1 MVWEREIAIDG
12 TRFSVTIS
20 DEFEALRSA
29 FAEGRA
35 VVGLWN
41 RNDTNQCL
49 SPASYLVE
57 SIEDITPEFLERVVR
72 RKEGLPFQIAKTNRL
87 LIREFVQEDASGRS
101 LEPDEGSDGNLFYNK
116 EALKT
121 YIENQYKFYEYG
133 IWAITD
139 LRDGTLLGKAGL
151 SNLVVPK
158 EDAFYPYIE
167 KNDTPIEL
175 GYHIFTPYRCR
186 GYATEA
192 CQAILEYGAT
202 YLTDK
207 IYARV
212 LEENRP
218 SIRLL
223 ERLGFIRIGQT
234 HSKLTLTQCLYEWN
248 YS

>member
-20 DEFEALRSA
+20 DEYEALRSA
-29 FAEGRA
+29 FADGRA
-35 VVGLWN
+35 VIGLWN
-41 RNDTNQCL
+41 RNETNQCL

-57 SIEDITPEFLERVVR
+57 STEDITPEFLERVVR
-72 RKEGLPFQIAKTNRL
+72 RNEGLPWNITKTNRL
-87 LIREFVQEDASGRS
+87 LIRELIQEDASHMPI
-101 LEPDEGSDGNLFYNK
+101 EPDGGSDGEMFYNK
-116 EALKT
+116 ETLNS
-121 YIENQYKFYEYG
+121 YIKNQYPFYEYG
-133 IWAITD
+133 IWAVTD

-151 SNLVVPK
+151 SNLVLSK
-158 EDAFYPYIE
+158 EDEFHSYIK

-186 GYATEA
+186 GYAKEA

-202 YLTDK
+202 YLTNK

-212 LEENRP
+212 LEENR
-218 SIRLL
+218 SSVCLL

-234 HSKLTLTQCLYEWN
+234 RSKLTSVQCLYEWN